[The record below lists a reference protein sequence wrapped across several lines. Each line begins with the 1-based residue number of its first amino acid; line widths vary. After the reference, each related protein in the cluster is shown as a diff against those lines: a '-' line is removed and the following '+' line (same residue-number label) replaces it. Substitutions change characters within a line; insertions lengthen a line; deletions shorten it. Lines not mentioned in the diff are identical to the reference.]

1 MKIEKLAFHDRIDPL
16 DLVKTG
22 TEPPSHREMMDKIN
36 EIIDALNI
44 RGIGQTNI
52 GIYDPR
58 DDNTTGAKHDPET
71 K

>member
-1 MKIEKLAFHDRIDPL
+1 MMIEQLAFHDRIDPL

-22 TEPPSHREMMDKIN
+22 TEAPSHREMMDKIN

-44 RGIGQTNI
+44 RGIGNI
-52 GIYDPR
+52 ASYDPIQELP
-58 DDNTTGAKHDPET
+58 DDSKT

>member
-1 MKIEKLAFHDRIDPL
+1 MMIEKLAFHDRIDPL

-22 TEPPSHREMMDKIN
+22 TEAPSHREMMDKIN

-44 RGIGQTNI
+44 RGIGPVKI
-52 GIYDPR
+52 D
-58 DDNTTGAKHDPET
+58 TGSKQHDSKT